1 MFTKVSTITRF
12 TKHCH
17 KFTLASFIAWW
28 SAQCRHCLNDKPGLV
43 ENKDMPMNICIKSD
57 AFVLIICLKILFE
70 QGQKDEDQYQRQR
83 ISDLFWL
90 RLVFPTTSTTR
101 HLHLL
106 QTIHDMMTV
115 STFEFFC
122 RGSLQFQID
131 FLDFHKKIL
140 NEIDLF
146 TTPIFLKIHF
156 LSV

>member
-28 SAQCRHCLNDKPGLV
+28 SAQCRHCVNGKSSLV
-43 ENKDMPMNICIKSD
+43 ENQDMSMNICIKSD
-57 AFVLIICLKILFE
+57 AFVLTICLKILFE
-70 QGQKDEDQYQRQR
+70 QGQKDEDQYQRQK
-83 ISDLFWL
+83 ISALFCL
-90 RLVFPTTSTTR
+90 RLVFPTTSTTN

-106 QTIHDMMTV
+106 QTIHDMTV
-115 STFEFFC
+115 STFEFFS
-122 RGSLQFQID
+122 RGALQFQID

-146 TTPIFLKIHF
+146 TTPVF
-156 LSV
+156 